1 MYPNKPTVLSMLMSL
16 DYATLSDIR
25 EKFCAAQ
32 LLWGVPA
39 GLTIATCLVTQG
51 LFFNVISFF
60 SFHY

>member
-16 DYATLSDIR
+16 DYATLNDIR
-25 EKFCAAQ
+25 EKFCAAA
-32 LLWGVPA
+32 GVPA